1 MNFSEIF
8 HSINNAA
15 TETSLTEWLIFI
27 TAMLY
32 VVLAGAEN
40 SWCWLFGIISSALS
54 VYLCYTGQLFL
65 ESLLSIF
72 YVLIGF
78 YGWYQWKYGSKEKKE
93 LNINSISTKKLIV
106 LVLIGFSFWLPIG
119 VFAESFSTQA
129 LPYVDAFV
137 TSFSI
142 VATYMAAKKMI
153 QNWIFWIIIDAVAVY
168 LYASRDFNLI
178 ALLYFI
184 YTLIAFAGYISWKK
198 KTNKLSA

>member
-93 LNINSISTKKLIV
+93 LNINSISIKKLIV
-106 LVLIGFSFWLPIG
+106 FVLIGFSFWLPIG

-142 VATYMAAKKMI
+142 IATYMAAKKMI

-168 LYASRDFNLI
+168 LYAARDFNLM
-178 ALLYFI
+178 AVLYLI
-184 YTLIAFAGYISWKK
+184 YTFIAFAGYISWKK